1 MHHIFVR
8 LQEKGFKVPVRDEF
22 ETEEMPA
29 GAGGDGNSRTSGVK
43 APSTGKDV
51 YRYLFFSVKYVIF
64 LI

>member
-1 MHHIFVR
+1 MLHIFVR

-22 ETEEMPA
+22 ETEETPA